1 MSVFIRVWILNLGE
15 NDMNPLSSR
24 RYTELVDRI
33 NDSWDRISTL
43 LDLVIDELQYRK
55 KERVVRKVHY
65 KAMNQEDARLQ
76 AISDGYD
83 VIFLEEIRENRWQ
96 VTVSL

>member
-1 MSVFIRVWILNLGE
+1 
-15 NDMNPLSSR
+15 MNPLSSR